1 MATRWSSP
9 PGWRAVATDPTAANL
24 KHNEKPVTHLAS
36 APNLALPPHPPAAEP
51 RPPSTP
57 AHLALDQIP
66 PSPSST
72 RRNHCSCMSRVWAL
86 RSEDGLLHDQTT
98 IAPMSSGK
106 ICSSE
111 ALSHNGCDKGRHHMP
126 ICSEE

>member
-1 MATRWSSP
+1 MATRRSSP

-51 RPPSTP
+51 RPPSTT

-72 RRNHCSCMSRVWAL
+72 RRNHCSIMAVTKMIAVLDGVPSSCCNDFQVEFRIDFHVVSREL
-86 RSEDGLLHDQTT
+86 QLDDY
-98 IAPMSSGK
+98 
-106 ICSSE
+106 
-111 ALSHNGCDKGRHHMP
+111 
-126 ICSEE
+126 